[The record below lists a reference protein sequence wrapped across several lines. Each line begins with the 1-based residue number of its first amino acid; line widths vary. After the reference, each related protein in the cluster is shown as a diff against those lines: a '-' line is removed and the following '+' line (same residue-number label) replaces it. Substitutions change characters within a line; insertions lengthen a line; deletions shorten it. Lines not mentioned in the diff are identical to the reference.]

1 MTMKKLLILALPFL
15 IASCQ
20 QSKEDK
26 MQSLIEA
33 KLQQTMKDWSSYEF
47 VNMSSVDSLFTS
59 FKLTEE
65 CKAQRMK
72 IIAAMNRTSDMKKK
86 LENCKKSEEAIL
98 KDSVAYLSKIEDD
111 LANELK
117 KMEREYKGDFI
128 GFKTELTFRGNNS
141 FGGKVLNKVRVKTNK
156 DITEI
161 VDIKSVE

>member
-1 MTMKKLLILALPFL
+1 
-15 IASCQ
+15 
-20 QSKEDK
+20 
-26 MQSLIEA
+26 
-33 KLQQTMKDWSSYEF
+33 
-47 VNMSSVDSLFTS
+47 MSQES
-59 FKLTEE
+59 
-65 CKAQRMK
+65 M
-72 IIAAMNRTSDMKKK
+72 MKKK

-117 KMEREYKGDFI
+117 KMDREYKGDFI